1 MLLRFST
8 GGILAVLLAVV
19 CVNSAQSQEGRGRGF
34 SGFGGGSSMASLLG
48 NEAVQK
54 ELGLEG
60 AALEKAKALRDEYR
74 AEVQKAMPEGSF
86 QGLRDLPRDQQ
97 AAKLTEFRQKTT
109 EASAKAAA
117 AVNPKI
123 KEALS
128 AQQYERLQQIQWQAA
143 GIAALS
149 DAELVKALDISKE
162 QSEKIA
168 ALEKENSDKQRELF
182 RGGFNEE
189 AREKM
194 TALIKE
200 RDAKVNEVLTAAQRD
215 KFAQLKGK
223 EFDLASLRS
232 ARGRDRNKN

>member
-1 MLLRFST
+1 MRRIST
-8 GGILAVLLAVV
+8 GSVLAILLAMF
-19 CVNSAQSQEGRGRGF
+19 CANTAQAQEGRGRGF

-54 ELGLEG
+54 ELALEG

-74 AEVQKAMPEGSF
+74 AEVQKGMPENSF

-97 AAKLTEFRQKTT
+97 AAKLTELRQKMT
-109 EASAKAAA
+109 EASTKAAA

-143 GIAALS
+143 GIQAYS
-149 DAELVKALDISKE
+149 DAELTKALDISKE

-168 ALEKENSDKQRELF
+168 AVEKEYSGKQRELF

-194 TALIKE
+194 TALSKE
-200 RDAKVNEVLTAAQRD
+200 RDSKVNEVLTAAQRE

-223 EFDLASLRS
+223 EFDLASLRT
-232 ARGRDRNKN
+232 RGRDRNKN